1 MNSFSNKTRTQNES
15 WPHRVFSIGWYPYL
29 LLRKAVTSSLSC
41 SSWSWRVR
49 ASCSATSSWLHRLD
63 WHPSWLS
70 NACNSLACN
79 QLLQGISRLGSS
91 TIFTIRSLAFV
102 ICHGQIYL
110 AYEVDTSRCY
120 SLAVR
125 SQRIFIC
132 LNIILFICINNVR
145 LSNPFPLKWIHK
157 CTFVEIYFIRV

>member
-1 MNSFSNKTRTQNES
+1 MCESESIWIKKVNSSSNKTRTQNVS
-15 WPHRVFSIGWYPYL
+15 RPHRVFSIGWYPYL

-91 TIFTIRSLAFV
+91 MVFTSSQFGICNLLWSNVFSLWGGYFTV
-102 ICHGQIYL
+102 
-110 AYEVDTSRCY
+110 
-120 SLAVR
+120 
-125 SQRIFIC
+125 
-132 LNIILFICINNVR
+132 LFP
-145 LSNPFPLKWIHK
+145 SS
-157 CTFVEIYFIRV
+157 